1 MLNPS
6 LKELGLTAKNRNIKG
21 YESMSKEKLL
31 RIIINNKRDKRAL
44 LNQKKKKPEKAFVSQ
59 KQIVFLNLKV
69 KKLKKVSTS
78 QQKNLPKSK
87 IKKIKKIL
95 YDSKINGNIK
105 IEDIKNSSL

>member
-1 MLNPS
+1 
-6 LKELGLTAKNRNIKG
+6 
-21 YESMSKEKLL
+21 MSKDKLL
-31 RIIINNKRDKRAL
+31 RIIINNTRDKRAL
-44 LNQKKKKPEKAFVSQ
+44 LNQKKKKPEKAFVSR

-69 KKLKKVSTS
+69 KKLKKVLTS

-105 IEDIKNSSL
+105 IEDIKKSSL